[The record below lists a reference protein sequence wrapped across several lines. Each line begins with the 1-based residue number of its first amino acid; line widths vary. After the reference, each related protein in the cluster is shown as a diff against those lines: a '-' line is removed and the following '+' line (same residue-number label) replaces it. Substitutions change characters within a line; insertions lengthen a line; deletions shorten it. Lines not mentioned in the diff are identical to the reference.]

1 MTFKYEIGDEFKG
14 LYRSWMKVVARNRT
28 GHGIIQYWTID
39 EYGEACT
46 RTEYTLDTWTKIEP
60 FFEVGD
66 TFTSHFDPSATMS
79 VTHVDEELK
88 SAWVTVTCDNG
99 GSLRKDTVGLF
110 TWRHVK
116 EEVLRNRKD

>member
-14 LYRSWMKVVARNRT
+14 PYRSWMKVVARNRT
-28 GHGIIQYWTID
+28 GNGIIQYWTID

-46 RTEYTLDTWTKIEP
+46 LSEYRLDTWTKIEP

-66 TFTSHFDPSATMS
+66 TFKSPFNSS
-79 VTHVDEELK
+79 VTMTVTHLDEELEE
-88 SAWVTVTCDNG
+88 AWVTRAYDNG
-99 GSLRKDTVGLF
+99 KPRHKESVTRA
-110 TWRHVK
+110 TWRQVK